1 VAFASGMA
9 AIWALMFHQLKS
21 GDHLVMSDVAY
32 VGAAELMKGL
42 IPRFGIQVTRVNTTD
57 LKAVEAAIQTN
68 TKLIHIETP
77 CNPIVRLSDIRAITQ
92 IAHAA
97 GAKLSVDSTFATPV
111 ATQPLSLGADF
122 VVHSLSKYLC
132 GHGDAIGGAVLG
144 ASEELSGI
152 RDLLVHL
159 GGALS
164 PFNAWLIMR
173 GIISNPLASE

>member
-1 VAFASGMA
+1 M
-9 AIWALMFHQLKS
+9 
-21 GDHLVMSDVAY
+21 
-32 VGAAELMKGL
+32 
-42 IPRFGIQVTRVNTTD
+42 
-57 LKAVEAAIQTN
+57 
-68 TKLIHIETP
+68 
-77 CNPIVRLSDIRAITQ
+77 SDIRAIAQ

-111 ATQPLSLGADF
+111 ATQRLSLGADF

-144 ASEELSGI
+144 ASDELSGI

-164 PFNAWLIMR
+164 PFNAWPIMR
-173 GIISNPLASE
+173 GITTLPIRLTLSGLKPLRFCGQSSFR